1 LQIGVVV
8 GGAHLGMTMAR
19 RREIIQ
25 KIHVTAESH
34 SYTNENPLLVMTQ
47 GADSFESILED
58 LEMGVDLI
66 HSNYP
71 LRLTKRGCAFNP
83 AEAIE
88 VIAIKQQPREVKEE
102 EKEEGK
108 EEEEEEGKEEEEEKE
123 TENKV
128 EEEEQPN
135 VGGKGKRKRK
145 RQEGNSS
152 NKNNNN
158 NSNKSGK
165 PQKRPKKD
173 PNSESAKTDN
183 TNKSNND
190 EEEEKLAPIQRDTTP
205 FDSYSINLWDEKYR
219 KDRSPLVRKK
229 ELLFPVILF

>member
-1 LQIGVVV
+1 
-8 GGAHLGMTMAR
+8 MTMAR

-47 GADSFESILED
+47 GADSFEAILED

-83 AEAIE
+83 AEATE
-88 VIAIKQQPREVKEE
+88 VVATIQPIVSEVKEE
-102 EKEEGK
+102 EKD
-108 EEEEEEGKEEEEEKE
+108 EEEEKE
-123 TENKV
+123 KEI
-128 EEEEQPN
+128 EEEQPD
-135 VGGKGKRKRK
+135 VGGKRKRK

-158 NSNKSGK
+158 NNSNKSGR
-165 PQKRPKKD
+165 PQKRTKKD
-173 PNSESAKTDN
+173 PNNESAKTDN

-219 KDRSPLVRKK
+219 KDRSPLVRRK
-229 ELLFPVILF
+229 ELFF

>member
-19 RREIIQ
+19 RREVIQ

-88 VIAIKQQPREVKEE
+88 VISTNQQPREVKEE

-108 EEEEEEGKEEEEEKE
+108 DQEEEKE
-123 TENKV
+123 AENKGG
-128 EEEEQPN
+128 EGEQPD

-173 PNSESAKTDN
+173 PNSESSKTDN

-229 ELLFPVILF
+229 ELLSPVILF